1 MSLECEKR
9 SQLVTNARVFSK
21 QRANEQPVS
30 NGCWTHTLR
39 TDVDDYSNFF
49 SVFFWY
55 LCNTFQKKQS
65 VPNLWYHYIV
75 FLPPM

>member
-1 MSLECEKR
+1 MSPECEKR

-30 NGCWTHTLR
+30 NGCWTHTMR

-49 SVFFWY
+49 QFFSGTY
-55 LCNTFQKKQS
+55 VTLFRRNKVSQIYGT
-65 VPNLWYHYIV
+65 I
-75 FLPPM
+75 